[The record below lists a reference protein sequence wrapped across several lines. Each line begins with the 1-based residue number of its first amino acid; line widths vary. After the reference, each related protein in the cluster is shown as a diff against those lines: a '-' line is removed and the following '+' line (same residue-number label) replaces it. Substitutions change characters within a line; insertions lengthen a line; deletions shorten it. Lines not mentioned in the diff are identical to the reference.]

1 MGGGV
6 VATCQLKKIF
16 FFFKNPNLST
26 AASNAVAD
34 ETEAAGADDA
44 SVQGKAKGKNKNKNQ
59 AKAEPAAPGVLGG
72 AVKKE
77 RWAPGCAGVKGR
89 GEPAQLP
96 EVAVVLAWARG
107 AEPAEIARATA
118 DNTQRLFWPAGHA

>member
-1 MGGGV
+1 V
-6 VATCQLKKIF
+6 STQKDF

-26 AASNAVAD
+26 TASNTVAD

-44 SVQGKAKGKNKNKNQ
+44 SVQGKAKGKNKNQ

-118 DNTQRLFWPAGHA
+118 DNTRRLFWPAGHA